1 MAMKI
6 ERIVRTGKLSSEE
19 SARYDEIRAK
29 VEQEFPTAPSR
40 RKPVETGIGAEIH
53 GIRKEKGLSWY
64 NLARQAGIAD
74 AGIVR
79 DIECARDGKLSDV
92 EAIAKVLGL
101 KLELVAAES

>member
-1 MAMKI
+1 M
-6 ERIVRTGKLSSEE
+6 EN
-19 SARYDEIRAK
+19 
-29 VEQEFPTAPSR
+29 
-40 RKPVETGIGAEIH
+40 
-53 GIRKEKGLSWY
+53 GLSWY

-79 DIECARDGKLSDV
+79 DIECGRDAKLSDV